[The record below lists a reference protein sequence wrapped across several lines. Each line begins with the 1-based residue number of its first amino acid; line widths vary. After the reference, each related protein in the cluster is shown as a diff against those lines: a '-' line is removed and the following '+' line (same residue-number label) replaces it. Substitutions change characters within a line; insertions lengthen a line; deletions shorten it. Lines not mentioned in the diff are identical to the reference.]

1 MFLLNNVMEFL
12 WRDFCLY
19 KLFLISENKS
29 TEHLIPPNAIKVYED
44 FLEINMEQAENTKS
58 VERQTTFPNKY
69 AENTD
74 LCKPVLN
81 KIMSNN
87 V

>member
-1 MFLLNNVMEFL
+1 MKFL
-12 WRDFCLY
+12 WHDFCFY

-29 TEHLIPPNAIKVYED
+29 TEHLIPTNAIKVYED
-44 FLEINMEQAENTKS
+44 FIEINIEQAENTKS
-58 VERQTTFPNKY
+58 AERQTTFPNKY

-81 KIMSNN
+81 KIMTNN